1 MTGII
6 NGVHLKT
13 RIPFTVWVFAALV
26 TFSSLVP
33 SLTQVSPETH
43 WRVAEV
49 VQAFQHA
56 SLLR

>member
-1 MTGII
+1 MTRII

-13 RIPFTVWVFAALV
+13 RIPFTLWVFAALV
-26 TFSSLVP
+26 TFASLSP
-33 SLTQVSPETH
+33 SLTRVGAETH

>member
-1 MTGII
+1 MTEII

-13 RIPFTVWVFAALV
+13 RIPFTVWIFAALV
-26 TFSSLVP
+26 TFASLAS
-33 SLTQVSPETH
+33 SLTQVGGETH

-49 VQAFQHA
+49 RQAFQQA